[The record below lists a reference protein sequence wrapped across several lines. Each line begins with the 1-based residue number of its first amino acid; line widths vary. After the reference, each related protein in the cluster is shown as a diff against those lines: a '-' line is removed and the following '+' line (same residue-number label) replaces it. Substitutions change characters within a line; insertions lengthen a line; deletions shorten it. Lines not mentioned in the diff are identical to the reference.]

1 MQEEKLADPSRD
13 NALRRPVHRTRQGI
27 PHLWSVVA
35 ILMILVTQPLRAVAD
50 EIGFHLS
57 KIDEGLTWVSGYW
70 GYNGPKLVH
79 DGEYYYTVGSWG
91 ADQPSSKGIVY
102 RYDGTTW
109 EKGYEWTDLNYQPA
123 LILLDSQKRLIIIYA
138 KPGAKPRIL
147 RANAPGDFN
156 NFTPLF
162 VSNSIP
168 RAGYIGAGIH
178 DNRLVIGYIGGND
191 TYSFYTAVMNLDTQQ
206 WSTPILHAAAQQST
220 IPYTSWVYP
229 IIQADATGFHMVAS
243 NAGTSSNYD
252 RIVYKYVPYSAS
264 SAPPTEIIAEV
275 VLPPIWRIAFGMS
288 MWRDDAGAIYV
299 TAQYNP
305 DPGNMLTVYR
315 RDPTTSIWSSRQIS
329 TSQIAAVYQ
338 GPSDASNLWLMSTFG
353 SSLRLY
359 NSSDE
364 GNSWQLQTLPSFSE
378 YGLVSSFF
386 LHGLNPGSGSV
397 MPEKPTAV
405 FSAGPHPNYQLWF
418 VQFDTPSP
426 GGDVSDSF
434 FLH

>member
-1 MQEEKLADPSRD
+1 MQQ
-13 NALRRPVHRTRQGI
+13 NAR
-27 PHLWSVVA
+27 HLWGVVA
-35 ILMILVTQPLRAVAD
+35 LLLVLITQPLRAVAD
-50 EIGFHLS
+50 EIDFHLT
-57 KIDEGLTWVSGYW
+57 KIDQGVSWVSGYW
-70 GYNGPKLVH
+70 GYNGPKLVY

-91 ADQPSSKGIVY
+91 ADQASSKGIVY

-147 RANAPGDFN
+147 RSNAPGDIN
-156 NFTPLF
+156 NFTSLF
-162 VSNSIP
+162 VSNSITQ
-168 RAGYIGAGIH
+168 AGYIGAGIH
-178 DNRLVIGYIGGND
+178 NNRLVIGYIGGAD
-191 TYSFYTAVMNLDTQQ
+191 TYSFYTAIMNLDTQQ
-206 WSTPILHAAAQQST
+206 WTTPMLHASAQQST
-220 IPYTSWVYP
+220 IPYTAWLYP
-229 IIQADATGFHMVAS
+229 IIQVNDTGFHMVAS
-243 NAGTSSNYD
+243 NAGTSSTYD
-252 RIVYKYVPYSAS
+252 RILYKFVPFNAAS
-264 SAPPTEIIAEV
+264 PPPAEIIAEV

-288 MWRDDAGAIYV
+288 MWIDDEGAIYV
-299 TAQYNP
+299 AGQFNP
-305 DPGNMLTVYR
+305 DPGNMLMVYR
-315 RDPTTSIWSSRQIS
+315 RDPVLNTWSSKQIS
-329 TSQIAAVYQ
+329 TSQVAAVYQ
-338 GPSDASNLWLMSTFG
+338 NANDPDNHWLMSTFG

-364 GNSWQLQTLPSFSE
+364 GNSWQNQTLPSFAE

-397 MPEKPTAV
+397 MPDKPTAV

-418 VQFDTPSP
+418 VQFNTPAP